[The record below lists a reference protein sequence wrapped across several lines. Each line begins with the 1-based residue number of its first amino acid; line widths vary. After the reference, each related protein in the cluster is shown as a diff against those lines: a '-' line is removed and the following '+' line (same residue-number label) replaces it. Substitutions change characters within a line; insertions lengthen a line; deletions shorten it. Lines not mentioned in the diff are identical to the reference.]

1 MLAQG
6 VGDVVMIDSR
16 SKFDGFAVC
25 MTGPGSEG
33 GAKTCYV
40 KFGMVGGG
48 DGADARFDRLLEA
61 IEGFA
66 VFHGA
71 DVNLA
76 RRAAYTRMRARTVL
90 HNPDEASRQNLLP
103 LWSSP

>member
-16 SKFDGFAVC
+16 SKLDGFAVC

-40 KFGMVGGG
+40 KFGMVRGG
-48 DGADARFDRLLEA
+48 DGADARFDRLLDS

-66 VFHGA
+66 V
-71 DVNLA
+71 
-76 RRAAYTRMRARTVL
+76 
-90 HNPDEASRQNLLP
+90 
-103 LWSSP
+103 SPEPMWKPV